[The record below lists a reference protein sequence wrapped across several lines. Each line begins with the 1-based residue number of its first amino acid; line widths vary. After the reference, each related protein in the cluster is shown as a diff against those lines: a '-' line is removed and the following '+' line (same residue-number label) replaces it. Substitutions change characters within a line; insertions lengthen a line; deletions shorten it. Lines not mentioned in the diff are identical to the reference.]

1 MTTNTSQSDPDAGQA
16 ASLAKYQDHARR
28 AAEAWP
34 ANKAVLFD
42 ALARAGIT
50 SVIVNFDGYGD
61 SGQIE
66 QVEVRA
72 GDATAELPAHQIE
85 FVDPVLGD
93 PQKVERSTHTLSDAI
108 ETLVYAFLEQSHSGW
123 EDNDGRL
130 WRLHL
135 RRREPDDHAR
145 LQRAV
150 YGVRLLLPY
159 FSGRP

>member
-123 EDNDGRL
+123 EDNDG
-130 WRLHL
+130 
-135 RRREPDDHAR
+135 A
-145 LQRAV
+145 
-150 YGVRLLLPY
+150 YGDFTFDVGNRTITLDY
-159 FSGRP
+159 NERYTESDYSCHTF

>member
-34 ANKAVLFD
+34 ANKAALFD

-123 EDNDGRL
+123 EDNDG
-130 WRLHL
+130 
-135 RRREPDDHAR
+135 A
-145 LQRAV
+145 
-150 YGVRLLLPY
+150 YGDFTFDVGNRTITLDY
-159 FSGRP
+159 NERYTESDYSCHTF

>member
-123 EDNDGRL
+123 EDNDG
-130 WRLHL
+130 
-135 RRREPDDHAR
+135 A
-145 LQRAV
+145 
-150 YGVRLLLPY
+150 YGDFTFDVGNRTITLDYNERYTESDYSCHTL
-159 FSGRP
+159 GRP